1 MIRPILYITMK
12 HIIYACYVEY
22 FDVSNYYTSASFSSF
37 ARVYINGDYVIRFN
51 WIECVLQSSRECR
64 LIL

>member
-1 MIRPILYITMK
+1 MN